1 VRPLLAAELLRL
13 RTVRSSRWVFL
24 GGLAVV
30 AAVAASNVRAD
41 ATWSPGELA
50 DSLRAFALTG
60 VLIPSAFAGG
70 IVGSGFQRG
79 EVAMTYLTHPRRT
92 RPAAAQALVHAG
104 LGLLFAGLAAV
115 IVVAV
120 ALAIAGA
127 RDVSAAD
134 VVRLVGG
141 AAAGGAVMSGA
152 GVLLGTATRNATIAS
167 GGLIVLEIVESLVRA
182 NGLHHYLPFGLLDS
196 LMGSGAG
203 APPAAAL
210 LLLLAYLA
218 AFALCVRKWALP
230 RDLT

>member
-1 VRPLLAAELLRL
+1 MRPLIAAELQRL
-13 RTVRSSRWVFL
+13 RTVRGPRWAAV

-30 AAVAASNVRAD
+30 AAVAASNLRAG

-50 DSLRAFALTG
+50 DSLRALALTG
-60 VLIPSAFAGG
+60 VLIPAAFAGY

-79 EVAMTYLTHPRRT
+79 EVPMTYLTHPRRT
-92 RPAAAQALVHAG
+92 RPAAAQALVHGG
-104 LGLLFAGLAAV
+104 LGLLFAGLAAGV
-115 IVVAV
+115 ILAV
-120 ALAIAGA
+120 ALATTG
-127 RDVSAAD
+127 VHELSAAD
-134 VVRLVGG
+134 VAGLVGG

-167 GGLIVLEIVESLVRA
+167 GGLIVLEIAESLVRA
-182 NGLHHYLPFGLLDS
+182 GGVRHYLPFGLLDS

-203 APPAAAL
+203 APAAAAL

-218 AFALCVRKWALP
+218 TFAVCVWKWALP